1 MAGRRVKALVEPELL
16 RWARKSA
23 RLPLEVVAAKM
34 EVDADRIQ
42 AWESDGSEDRC
53 TVAQLRKLA
62 EIYKRPLA
70 VFYLPEPPKDF
81 DALRDFR
88 RLAASD
94 IMEESPELAA
104 EIRWAYQIREV
115 ALETFALA
123 DVEVAELAAKTT
135 LAANAATTATKIRD
149 LLAISLKTQHGW
161 RGHYDALNGWRSAIE
176 AAGVICV
183 QFTGVSVYEAR
194 GFSISGD
201 RLPLIAVN
209 AKDAP
214 TARVFSFIHELT
226 HLLLGAAGKC
236 NFHEAKRATRDVD
249 KVEVYC
255 NRVAG
260 ETLLPKT
267 ALLGEPVVRSHGGSM
282 KWRRDELSEIV
293 ARYNVSEEVVLR
305 RLLTLELTDKA
316 FYEAKR
322 KEYLTAASQGK
333 KAGGGDYYRNMRGKL
348 GRSVIV
354 GVISAWQ
361 QGRITANDASAYLGV
376 KVSKLPR
383 LLETAVQ

>member
-1 MAGRRVKALVEPELL
+1 MVGN
-16 RWARKSA
+16 RWQLHGFSGWAIHRIRAWDTSA
-23 RLPLEVVAAKM
+23 
-34 EVDADRIQ
+34 
-42 AWESDGSEDRC
+42 SEDRC

-88 RLAASD
+88 RLAAPD
-94 IMEESPELAA
+94 VMEKSPNLAA
-104 EIRWAYQIREV
+104 EIRWAHQIREV

-123 DVEVAELAAKTT
+123 DVEATELAANTKLTT
-135 LAANAATTATKIRD
+135 DAATTATKIRG
-149 LLAISLKTQHGW
+149 LLDISLETQHGW
-161 RGHYDALNGWRSAIE
+161 RCHYDALDGWRSAIE

-194 GFSISGD
+194 GFSIAGD

-209 AKDAP
+209 AKDAA
-214 TARVFSFIHELT
+214 TARVFSLIHELT

-260 ETLLPKT
+260 ETLLPRA
-267 ALLGEPVVRSHGGSM
+267 ALLGEPAVRCHTGGM
-282 KWRRDELSEIV
+282 TWRRDELGELV

-305 RLLTLELTDKA
+305 RLLTLGLTDQA

-322 KEYLTAASQGK
+322 KQYLEAASQEK
-333 KAGGGDYYRNMRGKL
+333 KPGGGDYYYRNMKGKL

-354 GVISAWQ
+354 AVMSAWQ

-376 KVSKLPR
+376 KVGKLPR
-383 LLETAVQ
+383 LLDAAVQ